1 MNISLKSLV
10 FSFIQSVD
18 IFNFILKKHH
28 RRVVVIAWHIGMA
41 YGLNEEQ
48 MSRLILAA
56 SLHDIGAV
64 SVEERDRLINMD
76 VVNPHPHARLG
87 SYILDSFPPF
97 HELSNIVYYHHWPYV
112 DDDKFIPNVGKVPIE
127 AYIIH
132 LADRIDI
139 TIDQSKPITIQV
151 DLVKHAIMTRK
162 NSLFH
167 PKVCDAF
174 LEVSYKNRFWMDI
187 DNKSMREVLD
197 EINHPNLELELDLN
211 LLEQFAYT
219 VSKIIDCRS
228 KFTAAHSF
236 GVSETAY
243 IIAKLANKDET
254 TCRKL
259 RVAGLLHDIG
269 KIGIDVSILEKTG
282 KLTTAERTLMETHAY
297 YTSLILSKSDAFSEI
312 ADWASHHHE
321 NHDGGG
327 YPDNIS
333 KKSIT
338 EEMDILAYAD
348 IFTALTENRPYRD
361 ALPLA
366 KILTIINRKYVVK
379 HGQLVANIINENS
392 KEIYTVCANAIRD
405 GLTRYE
411 TFYNLAEIYQNNPIV
426 DS

>member
-48 MSRLILAA
+48 LSHLILAA

-64 SVEERDRLINMD
+64 SVEERDRLVNMD

-97 HELSNIVYYHHWPYV
+97 HELSNIVYYHHWPYA
-112 DDDKFIPNVGKVPIE
+112 DDDKYIPTVGKVPIE
-127 AYIIH
+127 SYIIH

-139 TIDQSKPITIQV
+139 AINQSKPITIQV
-151 DLVKHAIMTRK
+151 DLVKHEIMARK

-174 LEVSYKNRFWMDI
+174 LEVSDKNRFWMDI
-187 DNKSMREVLD
+187 DNKSMHEVLD
-197 EINHPNLELELDLN
+197 EINHPNLELELDLDM
-211 LLEQFAYT
+211 LEQFAFT

-228 KFTAAHSF
+228 EFTAAHSF

-243 IIAKLANKDET
+243 KIAKFANKDET

-269 KIGIDVSILEKTG
+269 KIGIDISILEKTG
-282 KLTTAERTLMETHAY
+282 KLTTAERTHIETHAY
-297 YTSLILSKSDAFSEI
+297 YTSIILSKSDAFKEI

-333 KKSIT
+333 RQSIS

-361 ALPLA
+361 ALPLD
-366 KILTIINRKYVVK
+366 KILTIINEEYVIK
-379 HGQLVANIINENS
+379 HGQSVANIINEYS
-392 KEIYTVCANAIRD
+392 TEIYNVCVNAVRD
-405 GLTRYE
+405 GLTRYAI
-411 TFYNLAEIYQNNPIV
+411 FNDLAA
-426 DS
+426 DL